1 MTLEEIADSLPNG
14 FHDTQINSIRID
26 YVNREI
32 TLDVE
37 IWVGDSSEDDSD
49 VYRPA
54 QLTLLRFL
62 FCVIEAPDA
71 TYPYHEE
78 KALWVDAGSEETPR
92 IATGIQ
98 LPEPLP
104 KGAFT
109 HWFFVNDWN
118 AFIHVAAMDAH
129 ISLM

>member
-14 FHDTQINSIRID
+14 FHDTHINSIRID
-26 YVNREI
+26 YVNREL
-32 TLDVE
+32 TLDLEV
-37 IWVGDSSEDDSD
+37 WVSDSVEDDAD

-62 FCVIEAPDA
+62 FCVIEAPDP
-71 TYPYHEE
+71 TYPYQEE
-78 KALWVDAGSEETPR
+78 KALWVDAGSDENPKK
-92 IATGIQ
+92 IQ

-104 KGAFT
+104 EGAFT

-118 AFIHVAAMDAH
+118 AFIHVAAMDAR
-129 ISLM
+129 ISWL